1 MYAKPYQFC
10 HMPTLTELAAQHL
23 DIALTPAQSDSFARY
38 AALLREWNARMNLTA
53 ITDEDEI
60 NIRHF
65 LDSLTILKTNALPV
79 GAKVIDV
86 GTGAGFPGIPLAIVQ
101 PELRMT
107 LLEATGKKVTFLEHV
122 IAELGLVHTNAV
134 KLRAEEA
141 GQARAHRGIYD
152 GAVAR
157 AVARLPILLE
167 YLLPLVRVGG
177 VCIAMKGRTAQTE
190 ADDSAHALKTLGG
203 ELDRIET
210 FALPGVDEPHHL
222 VIVRKVAYTPT
233 RYPRSAGMPTQ
244 KPL

>member
-1 MYAKPYQFC
+1 
-10 HMPTLTELAAQHL
+10 MPTLTELAAQHL
-23 DIALTPAQSDSFARY
+23 DITITPAQSEAFMRY
-38 AALLREWNARMNLTA
+38 AALLCEWNTRMNLTA

-65 LDSLTILKTNALPV
+65 LDSLTILKANVLQE
-79 GAKVIDV
+79 GSKVIDV
-86 GTGAGFPGIPLAIVQ
+86 GTGAGFPGVPFAIAL
-101 PELRMT
+101 PGLHMT

-122 IAELGLVHTNAV
+122 IAELKLPHTTAV

-141 GQARAHRGIYD
+141 GQARAHRAAYD
-152 GAVAR
+152 VAVAR

-190 ADDSAHALKTLGG
+190 ADDSATALRTLGG
-203 ELDRIET
+203 ELDRIES
-210 FALPGVDEPHHL
+210 FALPGIEEPHQL
-222 VIVRKVAYTPT
+222 VIVRKIAHTPT
-233 RYPRSAGMPTQ
+233 RYPRSAGTPTQ

>member
-1 MYAKPYQFC
+1 
-10 HMPTLTELAAQHL
+10 MPTLIKLAAEHL
-23 DIALTPAQSDSFARY
+23 DIALSPTQDDAFARY
-38 AALLREWNARMNLTA
+38 AALLREWNTRMNLTA
-53 ITDEDEI
+53 ITDEDDI

-65 LDSLTILKTNALPV
+65 LDSLTILK
-79 GAKVIDV
+79 AKVLTDEAKMIDV
-86 GTGAGFPGIPLAIVQ
+86 GTGAGFPGVPLAIAL
-101 PELRMT
+101 PGLRTT
-107 LLEATGKKVTFLEHV
+107 LLEATGKKVAFLEHV
-122 IAELGLVHTNAV
+122 IAELKLTHTTAV

-141 GQARAHRGIYD
+141 GQSRAHRAAYD
-152 GAVAR
+152 VAVAR

-190 ADDSAHALKTLGG
+190 AEDSTSALKTLGG

-210 FALPGVDEPHHL
+210 FALPGVEEPHQL
-222 VIVRKVAYTPT
+222 VIVRKVAQTPP